1 MNSTELEKDVLASF
15 DLSLRATKSKDLSE
29 LDKKIKIIKDD
40 DFLNFLEGATLNL
53 NPEEKQRVENF
64 LSTRKSYLEMEKES
78 RT

>member
-29 LDKKIKIIKDD
+29 LDKKIKIIKDN
-40 DFLNFLEGATLNL
+40 DFLNFLERATLNL

-64 LSTRKSYLEMEKES
+64 LSTRKSYLEMKKES

>member
-64 LSTRKSYLEMEKES
+64 LSTRKSYLEMKKES

>member
-15 DLSLRATKSKDLSE
+15 NLSLRATKSKDLSE

-64 LSTRKSYLEMEKES
+64 LSTRKSYLEMKKES